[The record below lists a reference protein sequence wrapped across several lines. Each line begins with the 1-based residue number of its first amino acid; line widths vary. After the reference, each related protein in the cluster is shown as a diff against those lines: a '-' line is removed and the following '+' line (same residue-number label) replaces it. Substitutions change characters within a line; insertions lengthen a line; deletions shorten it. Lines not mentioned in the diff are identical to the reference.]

1 MELSPGTHLI
11 YMLAASE
18 ATFLKSVEL
27 APEHFLLGL
36 FKIENLIRR
45 DFPLPEQI
53 DESEKQTIIRETA
66 ILSELW
72 KSHKVDPK
80 QFRRR
85 LRFLISQDQKET
97 GTFNGHRNPEAKE
110 MFAKA
115 EALAEEHG
123 EVKLAPHILLAAC
136 LQYGSAMTQM
146 LFAEYEVDET
156 VLASDAENA
165 RIDQLEPSGKTFMD
179 EEPAEEDEEDENE
192 DESTP
197 LREHKLAKYGR
208 DLTSLARQGKLGP
221 IIGRREEIKVI
232 GRILTQRSR
241 NNPLLLGDPGVGKT
255 AVVEGLA
262 LYAVSEDAVES
273 LRKLHIVEISMSA
286 IVAGT
291 KYRGEFEAKI
301 QEVINIAREEEN
313 LVLFIDEL
321 HTLLGAGA
329 GEGALDASNILKP
342 ALGRGDISCI
352 GASTTAEFRKFIEP
366 DGALTRRFQVVWIDE
381 PAYAETEAILKGLK
395 PKMEDH
401 HAINID
407 DGLLAQIVSL
417 TSRFITDGYQPDKA
431 IMVLDEACA
440 RRKLLTIGTLAPGMQ
455 TTTLELEDIGEVI
468 ARRTQVPLEVI
479 LTRDEDRLLTIEE
492 ELSKSIIGQDH
503 AISSLAK
510 AIRISRA
517 GLKPPNRP
525 VVLLFAGPTGTGKT
539 ELAKVL
545 SKFLFFDDKR
555 LIRLDMSEYS
565 ESHATAKILG
575 SPPGYVGFAEE
586 SHFIREIRLHP
597 YSVVL
602 LDEIE
607 KADLGIMQTFLQV
620 FDEGRLT
627 DARGRTIN
635 CSEAIFILTTNLG
648 TGVKVKPALGFMLT
662 DDETAKEQA
671 DAVKQYQ
678 QAIVTHL
685 SPELVN
691 RIQEIV
697 VFKPLSREAISHIL
711 NLYLAATNKRLA
723 ERNIEV
729 KLDETAKELIS
740 QEGYSQQFGA
750 RFLKR
755 VYDRWITEPLSEQ
768 ILSGKLSSGDKAE
781 FTCKDRQMS
790 IKIQGKGRKKA
801 ISYTVQGNNPPGD
814 NLTE

>member
-1 MELSPGTHLI
+1 MELSPGTHLV
-11 YMLAASE
+11 YLLAASE
-18 ATFLKSVEL
+18 ATFLKSTQLE
-27 APEHFLLGL
+27 PEHFLLGL
-36 FKIENLIRR
+36 FKVDDYIRR
-45 DFPLPEQI
+45 DFPLPDGIE
-53 DESEKQTIIRETA
+53 ESEKQTITQEVA
-66 ILSELW
+66 VLSELW
-72 KSHKVDPK
+72 KVHEVDPK

-85 LRFLISQDQKET
+85 LRFLISQDQQET
-97 GTFNGHRNPEAKE
+97 GPFSGHRSPNAKD
-110 MFAKA
+110 MFAR
-115 EALAEEHG
+115 AEEMAEEKN
-123 EVKLAPHILLAAC
+123 EVLLTPTLLLSAC
-136 LQYGSAMTQM
+136 LNSDSPKIHM
-146 LFAEYEVDET
+146 LFEEYEVDEAD
-156 VLASDAENA
+156 LAEDAEA
-165 RIDQLEPSGKTFMD
+165 ADQEQPIEVMTIGEEERPLQEAEPGPFQ
-179 EEPAEEDEEDENE
+179 
-192 DESTP
+192 
-197 LREHKLAKYGR
+197 EHILAKYGR
-208 DLTSLARQGKLGP
+208 DLTHLARQSKLGP

-262 LYAVSEDAVES
+262 LYAVSKDAVES
-273 LRKLHIVEISMSA
+273 LKNLHIVEISLSA

-301 QEVINIAREEEN
+301 QEVIDIAREEEN

-329 GEGALDASNILKP
+329 GEGSLDASNILKP

-352 GASTTAEFRKFIEP
+352 GASTTAEFRKLIEP
-366 DGALTRRFQVVWIDE
+366 DGALTRRFQIVWIDE
-381 PAYAETEAILKGLK
+381 PAFSETVSILKGLK
-395 PKMEDH
+395 PKMESH
-401 HAINID
+401 HTITID
-407 DGLLAQIVSL
+407 DSLLEQIVTL
-417 TSRFITDGYQPDKA
+417 TGRFVTDGYQPDKA

-455 TTTLELEDIGEVI
+455 TSILELEDIGEVI

-479 LTRDEDRLLTIEE
+479 LTKDEDRLLKIEE
-492 ELSKSIIGQDH
+492 ELSQFIIGQDH
-503 AISSLAK
+503 AISTVAK

-575 SPPGYVGFAEE
+575 APPGYIGFAEE

-620 FDEGRLT
+620 FDEGRMT
-627 DARGRTIN
+627 DARGRIIN

-662 DDETAKEQA
+662 DDEAAKEQA
-671 DAVKQYQ
+671 DAIKQYQ
-678 QAIVTHL
+678 QAIITHL

-697 VFKPLSREAISHIL
+697 IFKPLSKEAISHIL
-711 NLYLAATNKRLA
+711 DLYLAATNRRLV
-723 ERNIEV
+723 ERNITMD
-729 KLDETAKELIS
+729 LDENAKVLIS

-768 ILSGKLSSGDKAE
+768 ILSGKLTSGDKAV
-781 FTCKDRQMS
+781 FTYKDNQMT
-790 IKIQGKGRKKA
+790 IQTHGKDGKKV
-801 ISYTVQGNNPPGD
+801 ISYTVQGDEPPGD
-814 NLTE
+814 DLTK